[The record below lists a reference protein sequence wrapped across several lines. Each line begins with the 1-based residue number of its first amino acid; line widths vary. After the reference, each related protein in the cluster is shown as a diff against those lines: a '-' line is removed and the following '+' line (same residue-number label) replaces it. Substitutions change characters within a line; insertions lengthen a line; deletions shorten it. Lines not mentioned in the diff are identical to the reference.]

1 MVQRKSVVIS
11 SVMLI
16 AGFAIGFVLRPVVD
30 PVAPT
35 PTGTGSGLV
44 PAAITAP
51 RGTQY
56 FAANLDEAR
65 KIIAGCRDGS
75 VRGDECAHAE
85 QAVATAESR
94 ARTKRFLGSG
104 SH

>member
-11 SVMLI
+11 SIMLI
-16 AGFAIGFVLRPVVD
+16 AGFVIGFVLRPVID
-30 PVAPT
+30 PVTPT
-35 PTGTGSGLV
+35 PTGTVAGLV
-44 PAAITAP
+44 PTAIAGP
-51 RGTQY
+51 RGTQS

-75 VRGDECAHAE
+75 VRGDECSHAE
-85 QAVATAESR
+85 EAVETAESR